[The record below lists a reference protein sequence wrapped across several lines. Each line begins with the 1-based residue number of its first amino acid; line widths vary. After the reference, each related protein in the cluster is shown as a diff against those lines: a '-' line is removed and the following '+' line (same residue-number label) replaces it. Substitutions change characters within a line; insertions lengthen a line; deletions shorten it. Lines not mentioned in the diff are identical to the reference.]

1 MAGPALY
8 FKKRGAIVAAD
19 KQNTQEKPEEQSAE
33 KCPVP
38 PEQKRTFFRKI
49 REKWANAQG
58 TSALL
63 GIIVLFIGLSIASP
77 FFLSLYNIRNILV
90 QMSVVSLLAGGVT
103 FVILTA
109 GIDLSTAANLALVG
123 TVVGVLTVKAGVPAG
138 YAMIIGVAIGGAV
151 GLFNGVL
158 ISKVGLPALIVTLGG
173 LTLWRG
179 LAFQVVGGYDIS
191 GMVDAI
197 GFIGRGNIF
206 YIPMPVI
213 IMFGYYIVTSLT
225 LKHTKLGRYVY
236 ALGSNE
242 EAARRSGINVSKY
255 KIFVYIICGVSAG
268 LAALVLIGR
277 LDSSGGKIATN
288 WELDAIAA
296 VILGG
301 TSLFGGRG
309 NIWGSLLGALL
320 MTMIRNGMNLLGI
333 SPFIQ
338 MITLGL
344 VIIGA
349 VWIDVIRLRGFKMSR
364 A

>member
-1 MAGPALY
+1 MQKIE
-8 FKKRGAIVAAD
+8 KKGG
-19 KQNTQEKPEEQSAE
+19 NAE
-33 KCPVP
+33 YPVP
-38 PEQKRTFFRKI
+38 SGTERTFLQRL
-49 REKWANAQG
+49 RDKWVHAQG
-58 TSALL
+58 ISVLL

-77 FFLSLYNIRNILV
+77 FFLSIYNIRNILV
-90 QMSVVSLLAGGVT
+90 QMSVVSLLAGGAT

-109 GIDLSTAANLALVG
+109 GIDLSAAANLALVG
-123 TVVGVLTVKAGVPAG
+123 TVVGVLTVKAGVPAWA
-138 YAMIIGVAIGGAV
+138 AMLIGVTIGGSV

-158 ISKVGLPALIVTLGG
+158 ISKVGLSALIVTLGG

-191 GMVDAI
+191 GMVKTI
-197 GFIGRGNIF
+197 SFMGMGNILF
-206 YIPMPVI
+206 FPMPVI
-213 IMFGYYIVTSLT
+213 IMFGYYILASLV

-242 EAARRSGINVSKY
+242 EAARRSGINVAKY
-255 KIFVYIICGVSAG
+255 KIFVYVICGISSG

-296 VILGG
+296 AILGG

-344 VIIGA
+344 VIISA
-349 VWIDVIRLRGFKMSR
+349 VWIDIIRLRGFRMMKT
-364 A
+364 